1 MNQKNKTIKICAA
14 ASGKDVNAEIDSRFG
29 RCGYFVFFTIQ
40 DGKIVNTEII
50 QNSGAS
56 QGGGAGIRA
65 AEQLGEAGAD
75 ILITETIGP
84 KAENILEKL
93 NIKIIKKSG
102 IIKTVVE
109 EYIKNN
115 L

>member
-1 MNQKNKTIKICAA
+1 MNQENKTIKICAA
-14 ASGKDVNAEIDSRFG
+14 ASSEDVKAEIDARFG

-40 DGKIVNTEII
+40 DKEIINTEIV

-75 ILITETIGP
+75 ILIAETIGP
-84 KAENILEKL
+84 KAENILEQL
-93 NIKIIKKSG
+93 NIKIVKKSG
-102 IIKTVVE
+102 IVKAVVE
-109 EYIKNN
+109 EYIKE
-115 L
+115 

>member
-1 MNQKNKTIKICAA
+1 MNQENKTIKICVA

-29 RCGYFVFFTIQ
+29 RCGYFVFFIIQ
-40 DGKIVNTEII
+40 NKKIINTEIV

-56 QGGGAGIRA
+56 QGAGAGIKA
-65 AEQLGEAGAD
+65 SEQLGEAGVD
-75 ILITETIGP
+75 ILIAQSIGP
-84 KAENILEKL
+84 KAKNILERL
-93 NIKIIKKSG
+93 DIKIVKKSG
-102 IIKTVVE
+102 VIKTVVE